1 MNVRTAI
8 SQAIERIPNL
18 LTSTVIERFTGKAEH
33 VTHSQEHVADLISAV
48 LPGSL
53 KADGYLIVKLPN
65 VDTDDTGRRT
75 IRVPVTA
82 QPWVDGEVRIGP
94 RGDEVAIVN
103 VPARLPVQDAPALA
117 VALLAA
123 HALRRLTP

>member
-18 LTSTVIERFTGKAEH
+18 LTSTVIERFTGKTER

-48 LPGSL
+48 LSGSL

-65 VDTDDTGRRT
+65 IDTDDTGRRT

-94 RGDEVAIVN
+94 RGDEIAIVN
-103 VPARLPVQDAPALA
+103 VPARLPVQDVPALA
-117 VALLAA
+117 AALLAA
-123 HALRRLTP
+123 HLAHPC

>member
-18 LTSTVIERFTGKAEH
+18 LTSTVIERFTCEAEH

-65 VDTDDTGRRT
+65 VDTDETGRRT
-75 IRVPVTA
+75 ICVSVTA

-94 RGDEVAIVN
+94 RGDEIAIVN
-103 VPARLPVQDAPALA
+103 VPARLPIQDAPALA
-117 VALLAA
+117 NALLAA
-123 HALRRLTP
+123 HALRKLTP

>member
-18 LTSTVIERFTGKAEH
+18 LTSTVIERFTGKSEH
-33 VTHSQEHVADLISAV
+33 VTHSQEHVADLIAAV

-53 KADGYLIVKLPN
+53 KSDGYLIVKLPN
-65 VDTDDTGRRT
+65 VDIDDTGRRT

-82 QPWVDGEVRIGP
+82 QPWSDGEVRIGP
-94 RGDEVAIVN
+94 RGDEIAIVN

-117 VALLAA
+117 NALLAA
-123 HALRRLTP
+123 HSLRRLSP

>member
-8 SQAIERIPNL
+8 AQAIERIPNL
-18 LTSTVIERFTGKAEH
+18 LDAAVTERFTGRREH
-33 VTHSQEHVADLISAV
+33 VTHSKEHVADLISAV

-53 KADGYLIVKLPN
+53 KSDGYLIVKLPAID
-65 VDTDDTGRRT
+65 VDDAGRRS
-75 IRVPVTA
+75 IRVPITA
-82 QPWVDGEVRIGP
+82 QPWSDGEVRIGP

-103 VPARLPVQDAPALA
+103 VPARMPVQDAPALA

-123 HALRRLTP
+123 HALRRPTP

>member
-8 SQAIERIPNL
+8 VEAIERIPNL
-18 LTSTVIERFTGKAEH
+18 LGATVTERFTGKRER
-33 VTHSQEHVADLISAV
+33 VTHSQEHVADLIAAV

-53 KADGYLIVKLPN
+53 KADGYLIVKLPAID
-65 VDTDDTGRRT
+65 VDEAGRRT

-82 QPWVDGEVRIGP
+82 QPWSDGEVRIGP
-94 RGDEVAIVN
+94 CGDEVAIVN
-103 VPARLPVQDAPALA
+103 VPARLPTQDAPALA